1 MIGASLDQARIKTRP
16 SRKYPMSEITAEA
29 LSKLAAYSADPWT
42 PDNSYFADAEAG
54 MESLWKDL
62 VLPFIEGSEFS
73 HTIDLAAGHGRNS
86 VILSTLAERLT
97 IMDIQPGNIEI
108 CKQRFSGRT
117 GVEFVVNNGFDLR
130 PVRDEDVTLVYCFD
144 AMVHFDSDV
153 IRSYLRDTFRV
164 LVAGGRGFFH
174 HSNYTGGHDWR
185 MNTGARNFMS
195 KEMFAHYAIKEGLNI
210 LSQRVIDWSGEP
222 TIDCLTLVEKTG

>member
-42 PDNSYFADAEAG
+42 PYNSYFADAEAG

-222 TIDCLTLVEKTG
+222 TID